1 MSVLRVVLLLI
12 ALHLGAPVM
21 AEHLRLAGNPWPPFT
36 DGQLANGGL
45 AVDLVSTALR
55 RAGHTTEYVEVPW
68 ARVLRGLQLGDYD
81 VAVAAWYSAE
91 RTHYGLFSEPYLV
104 NRVRFLRRTGMP
116 IEFTDLDSLR
126 PYSIAVVRGY
136 SYDAAFD
143 AAQQLSKVPVLEFA
157 MGARM
162 LAAGRVQLTLE
173 DELVVQY
180 HLNRDLQEIR
190 ASVEFI
196 EAPLSENNLHIL
208 VRRSHPLHQQL
219 VHDFNRNMAGMR
231 EDGAYARIYRRH
243 GLQPGD

>member
-1 MSVLRVVLLLI
+1 MGALRGALLLI
-12 ALHLGAPVM
+12 ALFLGGAVM
-21 AEHLRLAGNPWPPFT
+21 AEHLRLAGDSWPPFT
-36 DGQLANGGL
+36 DERLANGGL

-55 RAGHTTEYVEVPW
+55 RGGHTTEYVEVPW
-68 ARVLRGLQLGDYD
+68 ARVLRGLQQGDYD
-81 VAVAAWYSAE
+81 VIVAAWYSAE
-91 RTHYGLFSEPYLV
+91 RTRYGLFSEPYLV
-104 NRVRFLRRTGMP
+104 NRIRFLRRAGMP
-116 IEFTDLDSLR
+116 IEFTGLDSLL

-173 DELVVQY
+173 DELVAQH

-190 ASVEFI
+190 NSVEFV
-196 EAPLSENNLHIL
+196 ATPLSENGLHIL

-219 VHDFNRNMAGMR
+219 VHDFNRGMAAMR
-231 EDGAYARIYRRH
+231 ADGSYARIYRRH
-243 GLQPGD
+243 GLEPGD